1 MSKNT
6 IISEGNRPW
15 WQRVIAA
22 VFYTAIIY
30 ILFIFFA
37 TLKFSGKTDDL
48 KSSLSILELL
58 IFLVPGAL
66 SFSVVR
72 NFLFDLEQKKFKI
85 EYCVGPIRVGKWED
99 LPKIEYVSVFKQPL
113 KEGEFIFEANL
124 WYQRNKH
131 FNVYSSDNKDA
142 AFEMGMEISKIL
154 EVKLLDATV
163 PNQSTWVNLD

>member
-22 VFYTAIIY
+22 IFYTGIIY
-30 ILFIFFA
+30 VLFIFFV

-72 NFLFDLEQKKFKI
+72 NFLFDLEHKKFKI
-85 EYCVGPIRVGKWED
+85 EYCVGPIRVGKWKD
-99 LPKIEYVSVFKQPL
+99 LPNIEYVSVFKQPL
-113 KEGEFIFEANL
+113 KEGKFIFEANL

-131 FNVYSSDNKDA
+131 FEVYSSDNKEA
-142 AFEMGMEISKIL
+142 AFEMGIQISKIL
-154 EVKLLDATV
+154 NVKILDATV
-163 PNQSTWVNLD
+163 PNKHHWVHLD